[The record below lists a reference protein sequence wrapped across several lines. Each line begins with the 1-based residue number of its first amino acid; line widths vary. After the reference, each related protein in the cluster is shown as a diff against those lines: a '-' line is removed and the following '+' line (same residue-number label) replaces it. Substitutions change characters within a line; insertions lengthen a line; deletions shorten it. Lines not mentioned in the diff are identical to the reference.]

1 MTRESLI
8 ALLPMGELV
17 AAAALR
23 ANGPELLKGWLSE
36 GVQDLKEP
44 VVR

>member
-17 AAAALR
+17 AALR
-23 ANGPELLKGWLSE
+23 ANGPDLLKGWLSG

-44 VVR
+44 VLR

>member
-8 ALLPMGELV
+8 ALLLMGELM
-17 AAAALR
+17 AALL
-23 ANGPELLKGWLSE
+23 ANGPDLLTVWLSG

>member
-8 ALLPMGELV
+8 ALLLMGELV
-17 AAAALR
+17 AALR
-23 ANGPELLKGWLSE
+23 AHGHDLMKGWLSG

-44 VVR
+44 MVR

>member
-8 ALLPMGELV
+8 ALLLMGELV
-17 AAAALR
+17 AALR
-23 ANGPELLKGWLSE
+23 ANSPDLLAGWLSG

>member
-8 ALLPMGELV
+8 ALLLMGELV
-17 AAAALR
+17 AALS
-23 ANGPELLKGWLSE
+23 ANGSDLLKEWLS
-36 GVQDLKEP
+36 GGIQGLKEP

>member
-8 ALLPMGELV
+8 ALLLMREL
-17 AAAALR
+17 AAGLR
-23 ANGPELLKGWLSE
+23 ANGPDLFKDWLSG